1 MQLNVNKAITEL
13 GGKSKEEGIKRIK
26 ICVFMSRIK
35 AENTDVF
42 GVQLSLRSNSHIHTW
57 LLEKPC

>member
-42 GVQLSLRSNSHIHTW
+42 GVQLSLRSNSHIHT
-57 LLEKPC
+57 